1 MSISI
6 NFTASTVSSLT
17 ATVSGTNTQAGPVIV
32 RLYGPTS
39 EVASQQVATGAS
51 YSFSGTASDLA
62 CGTLH
67 FFTGTLSGATSGT
80 LYESTTSGTYT
91 DACPPPFFPP
101 YFPPYFPPFFPPY
114 FPPYFPPFFPPYF
127 PPYFPPFF
135 PPRFPAAPY
144 WVSGSDVLSSSTETE
159 GVAITETTF
168 SAVNASTYAL
178 YSGTL
183 PVGVTLSSSGVLSG
197 TPVQGSANT
206 YNFVVS
212 ANGDGGTI
220 VTETLTMTVEDDG
233 GDISIYNS
241 STSSWDKSPVY
252 VYDGTQWVRSFA
264 HIYNS
269 GSSSWDR
276 ST

>member
-6 NFTASTVSSLT
+6 SFTGSSVTSLT

-32 RLYGPTS
+32 RLYGPTT

-51 YSFSGTASDLA
+51 YSFSGTEGGLS
-62 CGTLH
+62 CGTLY
-67 FFTGTLSGATSGT
+67 FFSATLSGATSGT
-80 LYESTTSGTYT
+80 LYESTTSGGYT

-101 YFPPYFPPFFPPY
+101 YFPPFFPPFFPPY

-127 PPYFPPFF
+127 PPS
-135 PPRFPAAPY
+135 PY
-144 WVSGSDVLSSSTETE
+144 WASGGNVLTNTVETE
-159 GVAITETTF
+159 GVAITPTTF
-168 SAVNASTYAL
+168 SAVHVSTYSIQ
-178 YSGTL
+178 SGTL
-183 PVGVTLSSSGVLSG
+183 PEGVTLSTNGVLSG
-197 TPVQGSANT
+197 TPVQGSANN
-206 YNFVVS
+206 YSFIVS
-212 ANGDGGTI
+212 ATGEGGTI
-220 VTETLTMTVEDDG
+220 YTDTLTMTVEDDG

-252 VYDGTQWVRSFA
+252 VYDGTQWVRSYT

-269 GSSSWDR
+269 GSNSWDR

>member
-17 ATVSGTNTQAGPVIV
+17 ATVSGTNTQAGPVTV
-32 RLYGPTS
+32 TLYGPTS
-39 EVASQQVATGAS
+39 QLTAQWVATGAS
-51 YSFSGTASDLA
+51 YSFSGTATDLE
-62 CGTLH
+62 CGTIH
-67 FFTGTLSGATSGT
+67 FFSATLAGATSGNI
-80 LYESTTSGTYT
+80 YESTTSGTYT

-101 YFPPYFPPFFPPY
+101 YFPPYFPPFFPP
-114 FPPYFPPFFPPYF
+114 
-127 PPYFPPFF
+127 
-135 PPRFPAAPY
+135 RFPAAPY
-144 WVSGSDVLSSSTETE
+144 WVPGSDVLSSSTETE

-183 PVGVTLSSSGVLSG
+183 PVGVTLSSSGLLSG

-269 GSSSWDR
+269 GSNSWDR